1 MKYCPIVAIFLVLA
15 VLYEVEFVC
24 NFLGQFRQVQN
35 TEFDFFFSDFS
46 LPEGNIYIKLVL
58 KIMLWLLKEL
68 FGRVDKQNHLT
79 PDFHCK
85 LCILLNLYTTKKLAK
100 KVGD

>member
-1 MKYCPIVAIFLVLA
+1 MFAVFLA
-15 VLYEVEFVC
+15 SFVK
-24 NFLGQFRQVQN
+24 VQN
-35 TEFDFFFSDFS
+35 TEFDFFFGDFS

-58 KIMLWLLKEL
+58 KIMLWLLKKL

-79 PDFHCK
+79 PDFHGK

-100 KVGD
+100 KVRD